1 MTESSKL
8 QEWLDSPYVDELTKK
23 EILSMTDKSEISE
36 AFSADLRFGTAG
48 MRGVMGPGNNRM
60 NLYTIRRASLGVA
73 RWVGSLSPEAKL
85 KGAAIAYDTR
95 HNSWEFA
102 KRAALT
108 LAQEGVKVYLF
119 DSPTPTPMLSYAIRR
134 LECVTGIVITASH
147 NTKEF
152 NGMKIY
158 NDGGCQ
164 LSPAEVVPLMD
175 IIKLTPLFSAVPDI
189 NPDMAFEAFKA
200 EERII
205 MIGAALKKEFIDVV
219 LERSLLEDRQ
229 SKGALSIAYT
239 PLHGTGNAY
248 VREVLARAGF
258 TRVEVV
264 EEQEKPDG
272 DFPTVRQPNPEIT
285 DALSMAIDLGARS
298 GARLVVG
305 TDPDSDRMGAAVYH
319 EGAFINI
326 TGNQIGVLLTDF
338 ILSRKKEA
346 GTLPKKGVFI
356 DTIVTSSLGEVI
368 ARSYGLKIIKT
379 LTGFKY
385 IGEKMIQIEKESRA
399 DARETF
405 VFGYEEANGYL
416 IGDYARDKDA
426 IGAVLIFCEAAAYWL
441 GRGKTLIDRL
451 REIYKI
457 YGYFLDHLDDYDF
470 PGIAGMAKIAGF
482 MEALRKRGLSAI
494 PRVSRL
500 EDYMEG
506 INGMP
511 KDNVL
516 RFMLDGDSWIAA
528 RPSGT
533 EPKLKIYYSIRGDDE
548 SAARHRLSLARSAIS
563 SIIS

>member
-108 LAQEGVKVYLF
+108 LAQEGLKVYLY
-119 DSPTPTPMLSYAIRR
+119 DSPPPTPMLSYAIRR

-205 MIGAALKKEFIDVV
+205 MVGAALKKEFIDVV